1 MSGLFKNYSKF
12 VSASVFASANKLIIN
27 PGRWSFN
34 SANLFYNPSYRY
46 SGLPQG
52 HELTAFSLAQIA
64 SALTHE
70 AQQFNTVDALKDEAQ
85 LNYQFSAQC
94 ALEAISFIKNNNWQ
108 QEVETSAQ
116 LLYVI
121 RNNALLKDVNT
132 EILLQNLKQNAK
144 YLSTQNI
151 VDVVVSLQDNKD
163 TEFWS
168 QFFSGIKNKEFS
180 WELQTIDYHGW
191 DTVQFDYLNQVKQSF
206 KLSNTWA
213 MLTAQDSQIKRFI
226 FEGVLFGYTNL
237 WLPLLYR
244 EKRIKYVFDDRS
256 IDRSAFKNALKKIN
270 EVHNVQ
276 DILGRA

>member
-27 PGRWSFN
+27 PARWTFN

-46 SGLPQG
+46 TGLPQG

-64 SALTHE
+64 SALTYE
-70 AQQFNTVDALKDEAQ
+70 AQQFNTVDTLKDEAQ
-85 LNYQFSAQC
+85 LNQQFSAQC
-94 ALEAISFIKNNNWQ
+94 VREAIKFIKNNNWN

-121 RNNALLKDVNT
+121 QNNGLLKDVNK
-132 EILLQNLKQNAK
+132 EILLSNLSQNAK

-151 VDVVVSLQDNKD
+151 VDVVISLQDHKD
-163 TEFWS
+163 AGFWS
-168 QFFSGIKNKEFS
+168 QFFNGIKNKEFS
-180 WELQTIDYHGW
+180 WELQPIDYHGW
-191 DTVQFDYLNQVKQSF
+191 DTMQFDYLDQVKNSF

-213 MLTAQDSQIKRFI
+213 VLTAQDSQLKRFVL
-226 FEGVLFGYTNL
+226 EGVLFGYTNL

-244 EKRIKYVFDDRS
+244 EKRIKYVFDDRL

-276 DILGRA
+276 EFLARA